1 MISLIEQIRT
11 GSIWNFPGGV
21 HPAENKKQSNTTDI
35 VHARLPE
42 EIVLPVKQHIG
53 KPGNLL
59 VAVGDAVLKGQQLTA
74 LETGFTLPVHAPT
87 SGVITAIEPRTTAH
101 PSGLSD
107 VCVVIKP
114 DGLDSW
120 VTKHPVEDFSTKTSD
135 ELLDVIRQAG
145 ISGMG
150 GAGFPTAKKLQ
161 SGLGRTDILIVNA
174 AECEPYI
181 TSDDKLLQE
190 HAEEVLKG
198 IEVVEHILQPKL
210 TVIGIEDN
218 KPDAIKALEIAAKD
232 KDIVIR
238 VIPTKYPSGGEKQLI
253 KILTNKE
260 VPAGGIPADIGVLVQ
275 NVGSLYSIK
284 RAVIDGEPVVNRVVT
299 LTGKTFKQP
308 RNVWALL
315 GTPVHELLEEFGY
328 KADKKLPRLI
338 LGGPMMGFTLPHANV
353 PITKTSN
360 CILAPTRREI
370 SPSTYEMECIR
381 CSACAEACPASLLP
395 QQLQWHAKA
404 NELDKCEELNIKDCI
419 ECGACAFVCPSEIP
433 LVQYYRQA
441 KAEIKTRK
449 DEATA
454 AERAKIRFE
463 EKNARMERDKAEREN
478 RFKKAADNRRK
489 DMKSADGDD
498 AIAAAIARVKAQKTA
513 ADQTPNAEPAV
524 KPAVAAAIAK
534 AKAKQAA
541 AQKAN
546 DAGPDNSEMSKLRE
560 ERKRQAR
567 ERKAQQAATD
577 NPAENSGDTKKD
589 AVAAAIARAK
599 AKKAQQAESASEA
612 SAESSGDAKKDA
624 VAAAIARAKAK
635 KAQQAESTSDAP
647 TESTGDAKKDAVA
660 AAIARAKAKK
670 AQQAESATQTESEA
684 PAESTGDAK
693 KDAVAAAI
701 ARAKAKKAQ
710 QAESAAQTESEA
722 PVKSSGDAKKD
733 AVAAAIARAK
743 AKKAQQAESA
753 TQTASE
759 APAKSSGDAKKD
771 AVAAAIARAKA
782 KKAQQA
788 ESATQ
793 TESEAPAESTGDAKK
808 DAVAAAIARAKAK
821 KAQQAE
827 SATQTE
833 SEAPAESTGDAKK
846 DAVAAAIARAK
857 AKKAQQAESATLTES
872 EAPVKSSGD
881 AKKDAVAAAIARAKA
896 KKAQQAKQD
905 QTAETPEPVIE
916 VEAEIQSEPV
926 DPKKAAVAAAIARAK
941 AKKAQQAKQVEA
953 EATAPEAVVEIE
965 VEAEIRSE
973 PVDPKKAAVAAAIAR
988 AKARK
993 AQQEQDKKN
1002 NEEKE

>member
-59 VAVGDAVLKGQQLTA
+59 VAAGDTVLKGQQLTA
-74 LETGFTLPVHAPT
+74 LDTGFTLPVHAPT

-101 PSGLSD
+101 PSGLSEI
-107 VCVVIKP
+107 CVVIKP
-114 DGLDSW
+114 DGLDTW
-120 VTKHPVEDFSTKTSD
+120 IEKNPVEDFSTKTSD

-635 KAQQAESTSDAP
+635 KAQQAES
-647 TESTGDAKKDAVA
+647 
-660 AAIARAKAKK
+660 
-670 AQQAESATQTESEA
+670 ATQTESEA

-722 PVKSSGDAKKD
+722 P
-733 AVAAAIARAK
+733 
-743 AKKAQQAESA
+743 
-753 TQTASE
+753 
-759 APAKSSGDAKKD
+759 AKSSGDAKKD

-793 TESEAPAESTGDAKK
+793 TESEDPSESTGDAKK

-827 SATQTE
+827 SAAQTE
-833 SEAPAESTGDAKK
+833 SEAPAKSSGDAKK

-857 AKKAQQAESATLTES
+857 AKKAKQAESAAQTES
-872 EAPVKSSGD
+872 EAPAKSSGD

-926 DPKKAAVAAAIARAK
+926 DPKKAAAAIARAK

>member
-107 VCVVIKP
+107 VCMVIKP
-114 DGLDSW
+114 DGLDAW
-120 VTKHPVEDFSTKTSD
+120 VAKHPVEDFSTKTSD

-190 HAEEVLKG
+190 HADEVLKG

-315 GTPVHELLEEFGY
+315 GTPVHELLDEFGY

-449 DEATA
+449 DEAAA

-498 AIAAAIARVKAQKTA
+498 AIAAAIARVKAQKST
-513 ADQTPNAEPAV
+513 ADQDTAVEPTV
-524 KPAVAAAIAK
+524 KPAVAAAIAR

-541 AQKAN
+541 AQKESN
-546 DAGPDNSEMSKLRE
+546 SEPDNSEMSKLRE

-577 NPAENSGDTKKD
+577 NPTESSGDGKKDAVAAAIARAKAKKAQQTESASEATVENSGDAKKD

-599 AKKAQQAESASEA
+599 AKKAQQAESASDAPTESSGDAKKDAVAAAIARAKAKKAQQTESASEA
-612 SAESSGDAKKDA
+612 PIEKSGDAKKDA

-635 KAQQAESTSDAP
+635 KAQQAESTSE
-647 TESTGDAKKDAVA
+647 T
-660 AAIARAKAKK
+660 
-670 AQQAESATQTESEA
+670 
-684 PAESTGDAK
+684 
-693 KDAVAAAI
+693 
-701 ARAKAKKAQ
+701 
-710 QAESAAQTESEA
+710 
-722 PVKSSGDAKKD
+722 PVEKSGDAKKD

-743 AKKAQQAESA
+743 AKKAQQTES
-753 TQTASE
+753 ASE
-759 APAKSSGDAKKD
+759 APVEK
-771 AVAAAIARAKA
+771 
-782 KKAQQA
+782 
-788 ESATQ
+788 
-793 TESEAPAESTGDAKK
+793 
-808 DAVAAAIARAKAK
+808 
-821 KAQQAE
+821 
-827 SATQTE
+827 
-833 SEAPAESTGDAKK
+833 
-846 DAVAAAIARAK
+846 
-857 AKKAQQAESATLTES
+857 
-872 EAPVKSSGD
+872 SGD

-896 KKAQQAKQD
+896 KKAQQAKQVE
-905 QTAETPEPVIE
+905 AEAIAPEIE

-941 AKKAQQAKQVEA
+941 AKKAQQAKQDESA
-953 EATAPEAVVEIE
+953 ETPEPVVELK
-965 VEAEIRSE
+965 AETQQESVDPKKAAVAAAIARAKAKKAQQAKQAETEETLEPVTDIKTETQQE

>member
-59 VAVGDAVLKGQQLTA
+59 VAAGDTVLKGQQLTA
-74 LETGFTLPVHAPT
+74 LDTGFTLPVHAPT

-101 PSGLSD
+101 PSGLSELS
-107 VCVVIKP
+107 VVIKP
-114 DGLDSW
+114 DGLDTW
-120 VTKHPVEDFSTKTSD
+120 IEKHPVEDFSTKTSD

-238 VIPTKYPSGGEKQLI
+238 VIPTKYPSGGERQLI

-454 AERAKIRFE
+454 AERAKVRFE

-489 DMKSADGDD
+489 DMKAADGDD
-498 AIAAAIARVKAQKTA
+498 AIAAAIARVKAQKAA
-513 ADQTPNAEPAV
+513 ADQAPSEEPTV

-541 AQKAN
+541 AQKA
-546 DAGPDNSEMSKLRE
+546 DGAEPDNSEMSKLRE

-567 ERKAQQAATD
+567 ERKAQQAAAD
-577 NPAENSGDTKKD
+577 APDESSGDGKKD
-589 AVAAAIARAK
+589 TVAAAIARAK
-599 AKKAQQAESASEA
+599 AKKAQQAESAS
-612 SAESSGDAKKDA
+612 D
-624 VAAAIARAKAK
+624 
-635 KAQQAESTSDAP
+635 
-647 TESTGDAKKDAVA
+647 
-660 AAIARAKAKK
+660 
-670 AQQAESATQTESEA
+670 A

-710 QAESAAQTESEA
+710 QAESAADA
-722 PVKSSGDAKKD
+722 PVESSGDAKKD

-753 TQTASE
+753 ADAPVESSGDAKKDAVAAAIARAKTKKAQQAESAVD
-759 APAKSSGDAKKD
+759 APAESSGDAKKD

-782 KKAQQA
+782 RKAQQA
-788 ESATQ
+788 ESA
-793 TESEAPAESTGDAKK
+793 SDAPAESTGDAKK
-808 DAVAAAIARAKAK
+808 DAVAATIARAKAK

-827 SATQTE
+827 AVTQTE
-833 SEAPAESTGDAKK
+833 SET
-846 DAVAAAIARAK
+846 
-857 AKKAQQAESATLTES
+857 
-872 EAPVKSSGD
+872 PVESSGD

-896 KKAQQAKQD
+896 KKAQQAKQ
-905 QTAETPEPVIE
+905 AETVETPKPVLEVVAETQPE
-916 VEAEIQSEPV
+916 AV

-953 EATAPEAVVEIE
+953 QEVAPEPVAEPLVEKETVVEADAQP
-965 VEAEIRSE
+965 EA
-973 PVDPKKAAVAAAIAR
+973 VDPKKAAIAAAIAR

>member
-59 VAVGDAVLKGQQLTA
+59 VAAGDTVLKGQQLTA
-74 LETGFTLPVHAPT
+74 LDTGFTLPVHAPT

-101 PSGLSD
+101 PSGLSEM
-107 VCVVIKP
+107 CVVIKP
-114 DGLDSW
+114 DGLDTW
-120 VTKHPVEDFSTKTSD
+120 IEKNPVEDFSTKTSD

-190 HAEEVLKG
+190 HADEVLKG

-308 RNVWALL
+308 RNVWSLL

-498 AIAAAIARVKAQKTA
+498 AIAAAIARVKAQKAA
-513 ADQTPNAEPAV
+513 ADQAPNAEPAV

-541 AQKAN
+541 AQKAGG
-546 DAGPDNSEMSKLRE
+546 AEPDNSEMSKLRE

-567 ERKAQQAATD
+567 ERKAQQAAADT
-577 NPAENSGDTKKD
+577 PEENSGDGKKD

-612 SAESSGDAKKDA
+612 PAEKSGDAKKDA

-635 KAQQAESTSDAP
+635 KAQQAGSASEAP
-647 TESTGDAKKDAVA
+647 VESTGDAKKDAVA

-670 AQQAESATQTESEA
+670 AQQAESASDAPAESTGDAKKDAVAAAIARAKAKKAQQAGSASEA

-710 QAESAAQTESEA
+710 QAESASEA
-722 PVKSSGDAKKD
+722 PVESTGDAKKD

-753 TQTASE
+753 S
-759 APAKSSGDAKKD
+759 D
-771 AVAAAIARAKA
+771 
-782 KKAQQA
+782 
-788 ESATQ
+788 
-793 TESEAPAESTGDAKK
+793 APAESTGDAKK

-821 KAQQAE
+821 KAQQA
-827 SATQTE
+827 
-833 SEAPAESTGDAKK
+833 
-846 DAVAAAIARAK
+846 
-857 AKKAQQAESATLTES
+857 
-872 EAPVKSSGD
+872 
-881 AKKDAVAAAIARAKA
+881 
-896 KKAQQAKQD
+896 KQ
-905 QTAETPEPVIE
+905 AETPESVIE
-916 VEAEIQSEPV
+916 VEAETQQESV

-941 AKKAQQAKQVEA
+941 AKKAQQAKQDETAETPEPVVEVEA
-953 EATAPEAVVEIE
+953 ETQQESVDPKKAAVAAAIARAKAKKAQQAKQDETAETPEPVIE
-965 VEAEIRSE
+965 VEAETQQE

-993 AQQEQDKKN
+993 AQQELDKKN

>member
-59 VAVGDAVLKGQQLTA
+59 VTAGDTVLKGQQLTA
-74 LETGFTLPVHAPT
+74 LDTGFTLPVHAPT
-87 SGVITAIEPRTTAH
+87 SGVITVIEPRTTAH
-101 PSGLSD
+101 PSGLNELS
-107 VCVVIKP
+107 VVIKP
-114 DGLDSW
+114 DGLDTW
-120 VTKHPVEDFSTKTSD
+120 IEKHPVEDFSSKNSD

-218 KPDAIKALEIAAKD
+218 KPDAIKALEIAAKN

-498 AIAAAIARVKAQKTA
+498 AIAAAIARVKAQKAA

-541 AQKAN
+541 AQKA
-546 DAGPDNSEMSKLRE
+546 DSTEPDNSEMSKLRE

-567 ERKAQQAATD
+567 ERKAQQAAADT
-577 NPAENSGDTKKD
+577 PAESSGDGKKD
-589 AVAAAIARAK
+589 AVVAAIARAK
-599 AKKAQQAESASEA
+599 AKKAQQAESA
-612 SAESSGDAKKDA
+612 
-624 VAAAIARAKAK
+624 
-635 KAQQAESTSDAP
+635 SDAP

-670 AQQAESATQTESEA
+670 AQQAESAAKTESEA

-710 QAESAAQTESEA
+710 QAESASDAPTEST
-722 PVKSSGDAKKD
+722 GDTKKD

-743 AKKAQQAESA
+743 AKKAQQAESD
-753 TQTASE
+753 S
-759 APAKSSGDAKKD
+759 D
-771 AVAAAIARAKA
+771 
-782 KKAQQA
+782 
-788 ESATQ
+788 
-793 TESEAPAESTGDAKK
+793 APAE
-808 DAVAAAIARAKAK
+808 
-821 KAQQAE
+821 
-827 SATQTE
+827 
-833 SEAPAESTGDAKK
+833 
-846 DAVAAAIARAK
+846 
-857 AKKAQQAESATLTES
+857 
-872 EAPVKSSGD
+872 SSGD

-896 KKAQQAKQD
+896 KKAQQAKQTE
-905 QTAETPEPVIE
+905 TAETPEPVIE
-916 VEAEIQSEPV
+916 VEAETQQESV

-941 AKKAQQAKQVEA
+941 AKKAQQAKQDEA
-953 EATAPEAVVEIE
+953 AETPELVIE
-965 VEAEIRSE
+965 VEAETQQESVDPKKAAVAAAIARAKARKAQQAKQEESAETPESVVKPAVEIKAETQQE

-993 AQQEQDKKN
+993 AQQELDKKN

>member
-114 DGLDSW
+114 DGLDTW
-120 VTKHPVEDFSTKTSD
+120 IEKKPVEDFSTKTSD

-541 AQKAN
+541 AQKA
-546 DAGPDNSEMSKLRE
+546 DSTEPDNSEMSKLRE

-567 ERKAQQAATD
+567 ERKAQQAAADT
-577 NPAENSGDTKKD
+577 PAESSGDAKKDAVAAAIARAKAKKAQQAESASEASAESTGDAKKDAVAAAIARAKAKKAQQTESASEVPVEKSGDSKKD

-612 SAESSGDAKKDA
+612 SAESS
-624 VAAAIARAKAK
+624 
-635 KAQQAESTSDAP
+635 S
-647 TESTGDAKKDAVA
+647 
-660 AAIARAKAKK
+660 
-670 AQQAESATQTESEA
+670 
-684 PAESTGDAK
+684 DAK

-710 QAESAAQTESEA
+710 QAESAA
-722 PVKSSGDAKKD
+722 DAS
-733 AVAAAIARAK
+733 
-743 AKKAQQAESA
+743 AES
-753 TQTASE
+753 S
-759 APAKSSGDAKKD
+759 
-771 AVAAAIARAKA
+771 
-782 KKAQQA
+782 
-788 ESATQ
+788 
-793 TESEAPAESTGDAKK
+793 
-808 DAVAAAIARAKAK
+808 
-821 KAQQAE
+821 
-827 SATQTE
+827 
-833 SEAPAESTGDAKK
+833 GDAKK

-872 EAPVKSSGD
+872 EAPVESSGD

-896 KKAQQAKQD
+896 RKAQQAKQVEAKATD
-905 QTAETPEPVIE
+905 PEPVVETE

-988 AKARK
+988 AKAKKTQQAKQSETEETLKPVTDIKTETQQEPVDPKKAAVAAAIARAKARK

>member
-107 VCVVIKP
+107 MCVVIKP
-114 DGLDSW
+114 DGLDAW
-120 VTKHPVEDFSTKTSD
+120 VAKHPVEDFSTKTSD

-190 HAEEVLKG
+190 HADEVLKG

-498 AIAAAIARVKAQKTA
+498 AIAAAIARVKAQKATADQDTA
-513 ADQTPNAEPAV
+513 AEPTV
-524 KPAVAAAIAK
+524 KPAVAAAIAR

-541 AQKAN
+541 AQKESN
-546 DAGPDNSEMSKLRE
+546 SEPDNSEMSKLRE

-577 NPAENSGDTKKD
+577 NPTESSGGGKKDAVSAAIARAKAKKAQQTESASEAPIEKSGDAKKD

-599 AKKAQQAESASEA
+599 AKKAQQAEAVTQTENEAPIEKSGDAKKDEVAAAIARAKAKKAQQTESASDAPVEKSGDAKKDAVAAAIARAKAKKAQQTESASEA
-612 SAESSGDAKKDA
+612 PLESSGDAKKDA

-635 KAQQAESTSDAP
+635 KAQQ
-647 TESTGDAKKDAVA
+647 TESA
-660 AAIARAKAKK
+660 
-670 AQQAESATQTESEA
+670 
-684 PAESTGDAK
+684 
-693 KDAVAAAI
+693 
-701 ARAKAKKAQ
+701 
-710 QAESAAQTESEA
+710 SEA
-722 PVKSSGDAKKD
+722 PVEKS
-733 AVAAAIARAK
+733 
-743 AKKAQQAESA
+743 
-753 TQTASE
+753 
-759 APAKSSGDAKKD
+759 
-771 AVAAAIARAKA
+771 
-782 KKAQQA
+782 
-788 ESATQ
+788 
-793 TESEAPAESTGDAKK
+793 
-808 DAVAAAIARAKAK
+808 
-821 KAQQAE
+821 
-827 SATQTE
+827 
-833 SEAPAESTGDAKK
+833 GDAKK

-872 EAPVKSSGD
+872 EAPAKSSGD

-896 KKAQQAKQD
+896 KKAQQAEAVT
-905 QTAETPEPVIE
+905 QTESEAPVESSGDTKKDAVAAAI
-916 VEAEIQSEPV
+916 ARAKA
-926 DPKKAAVAAAIARAK
+926 KKAQQTESASQAPVESTGDAKKDAVAAAIARAK
-941 AKKAQQAKQVEA
+941 AKKAQQAKQDESTETPEPVVELKAETQQESVDPKKAAVAAAIARAKARKAQQAKQDESEETPEPVVEFEA
-953 EATAPEAVVEIE
+953 ETQQ
-965 VEAEIRSE
+965 E

>member
-114 DGLDSW
+114 DGLDAW
-120 VTKHPVEDFSTKTSD
+120 VAKHPVEDFSTKTSD

-190 HAEEVLKG
+190 HADEVLKG

-498 AIAAAIARVKAQKTA
+498 AIAAAIARVKAQKATADQDTA
-513 ADQTPNAEPAV
+513 AEPTV
-524 KPAVAAAIAK
+524 KPAVAAAIAR

-541 AQKAN
+541 AQKESN
-546 DAGPDNSEMSKLRE
+546 SEPDNSEMSKLRE

-577 NPAENSGDTKKD
+577 NPTESSGDGKKDAVAAAIARAKAKKAQQTESASEAPVEKSGDAKKDAVAAAIARAKAKKAQQTESASEAPVEKSGDAKKDAVAAAIARAKAKKAQQTETASEAPTESSGDAKKD

-635 KAQQAESTSDAP
+635 KAQQAESASDAP
-647 TESTGDAKKDAVA
+647 TESNGDAKKDAVAAAIARAKAKKAQQTESASEAPVENTGDAKKDAVA

-670 AQQAESATQTESEA
+670 AQQTES
-684 PAESTGDAK
+684 
-693 KDAVAAAI
+693 
-701 ARAKAKKAQ
+701 
-710 QAESAAQTESEA
+710 
-722 PVKSSGDAKKD
+722 
-733 AVAAAIARAK
+733 
-743 AKKAQQAESA
+743 
-753 TQTASE
+753 
-759 APAKSSGDAKKD
+759 
-771 AVAAAIARAKA
+771 
-782 KKAQQA
+782 
-788 ESATQ
+788 
-793 TESEAPAESTGDAKK
+793 
-808 DAVAAAIARAKAK
+808 
-821 KAQQAE
+821 
-827 SATQTE
+827 
-833 SEAPAESTGDAKK
+833 
-846 DAVAAAIARAK
+846 
-857 AKKAQQAESATLTES
+857 
-872 EAPVKSSGD
+872 
-881 AKKDAVAAAIARAKA
+881 
-896 KKAQQAKQD
+896 
-905 QTAETPEPVIE
+905 ETPEP
-916 VEAEIQSEPV
+916 EAPQESV

-941 AKKAQQAKQVEA
+941 AKKAQQAKQDESEKTPEPVVELEA
-953 EATAPEAVVEIE
+953 ETQQESVDPKKAAVAAAIARAKAKKAQQAKQ
-965 VEAEIRSE
+965 AETEETLEPVTKVKTETQQE

-993 AQQEQDKKN
+993 AQQKQDTKN

>member
-59 VAVGDAVLKGQQLTA
+59 VAAGDTVLKGQQLTA
-74 LETGFTLPVHAPT
+74 LDTGFTLPVHAPT

-101 PSGLSD
+101 PSGLSEI
-107 VCVVIKP
+107 CVVIKP
-114 DGLDSW
+114 DGLDTW
-120 VTKHPVEDFSTKTSD
+120 IEKNPVEDFSTKTSD

-190 HAEEVLKG
+190 HADEVLNG

-449 DEATA
+449 DEAAA

-489 DMKSADGDD
+489 DMKTSGGDD
-498 AIAAAIARVKAQKTA
+498 AIAAAIARVKAQKAA
-513 ADQTPNAEPAV
+513 ADQAPNEEPAV

-541 AQKAN
+541 AQKAEG
-546 DAGPDNSEMSKLRE
+546 AEPDNSEMSKLRE

-567 ERKAQQAATD
+567 ERKAQQAAADT
-577 NPAENSGDTKKD
+577 PAESSGDTKKD
-589 AVAAAIARAK
+589 AVAAAIASAK
-599 AKKAQQAESASEA
+599 AKKAQQAESASDA
-612 SAESSGDAKKDA
+612 PVESSGDAKKDA

-635 KAQQAESTSDAP
+635 KAQQAESAAEAP
-647 TESTGDAKKDAVA
+647 AEKSGDAKKDAVTAAIARAKAKKAQQAKQAETSEPVVEVETETQSEQVDPKKAAVA

-670 AQQAESATQTESEA
+670 AQQATQETTEA
-684 PAESTGDAK
+684 PEP
-693 KDAVAAAI
+693 AV
-701 ARAKAKKAQ
+701 
-710 QAESAAQTESEA
+710 ETEA
-722 PVKSSGDAKKD
+722 G
-733 AVAAAIARAK
+733 
-743 AKKAQQAESA
+743 
-753 TQTASE
+753 
-759 APAKSSGDAKKD
+759 
-771 AVAAAIARAKA
+771 
-782 KKAQQA
+782 
-788 ESATQ
+788 
-793 TESEAPAESTGDAKK
+793 
-808 DAVAAAIARAKAK
+808 
-821 KAQQAE
+821 
-827 SATQTE
+827 
-833 SEAPAESTGDAKK
+833 
-846 DAVAAAIARAK
+846 
-857 AKKAQQAESATLTES
+857 
-872 EAPVKSSGD
+872 SSGD

-896 KKAQQAKQD
+896 KKAQQAKQ
-905 QTAETPEPVIE
+905 AETSEPVVE
-916 VEAEIQSEPV
+916 VETDTQSEQV

-941 AKKAQQAKQVEA
+941 AKKAQQEL
-953 EATAPEAVVEIE
+953 
-965 VEAEIRSE
+965 
-973 PVDPKKAAVAAAIAR
+973 
-988 AKARK
+988 
-993 AQQEQDKKN
+993 DKKN

>member
-114 DGLDSW
+114 DGLDAW
-120 VTKHPVEDFSTKTSD
+120 VAKHPVEDFSTKTSD

-190 HAEEVLKG
+190 HADEVLKG

-498 AIAAAIARVKAQKTA
+498 AIAAAIARVKAQKATADQDTA
-513 ADQTPNAEPAV
+513 AEPTV
-524 KPAVAAAIAK
+524 KPAVAAAIAR

-541 AQKAN
+541 AQKESN
-546 DAGPDNSEMSKLRE
+546 SEPDNSEMSKLRE

-577 NPAENSGDTKKD
+577 NPTESSGDGKKD

-599 AKKAQQAESASEA
+599 AKKAQQAESVSEAPIEKSGDAKKDAVAAAIARAKAKKAQQTESASEA
-612 SAESSGDAKKDA
+612 PVEKSGDAKKDA

-635 KAQQAESTSDAP
+635 KAQQAESS
-647 TESTGDAKKDAVA
+647 
-660 AAIARAKAKK
+660 
-670 AQQAESATQTESEA
+670 TQTESEA
-684 PAESTGDAK
+684 PAE
-693 KDAVAAAI
+693 
-701 ARAKAKKAQ
+701 
-710 QAESAAQTESEA
+710 
-722 PVKSSGDAKKD
+722 
-733 AVAAAIARAK
+733 
-743 AKKAQQAESA
+743 
-753 TQTASE
+753 
-759 APAKSSGDAKKD
+759 SSGDAKKD

-793 TESEAPAESTGDAKK
+793 TESEAPVKSSGDAKKDAVAAAIARAKAKKAQQTESAPEAPVENSGDAKKDAVAAAIARAKAKKAQQTESASEAPAESSGDAKKDAVAAAIARAKAKKAQQAEAVTQTESEAPVESSGDAKKDAAAIARAKAKKAQQTESASQAPVESTGDAKK

-821 KAQQAE
+821 KAQQAK
-827 SATQTE
+827 QDE
-833 SEAPAESTGDAKK
+833 SE
-846 DAVAAAIARAK
+846 
-857 AKKAQQAESATLTES
+857 
-872 EAPVKSSGD
+872 
-881 AKKDAVAAAIARAKA
+881 
-896 KKAQQAKQD
+896 
-905 QTAETPEPVIE
+905 ETPEPVVE
-916 VEAEIQSEPV
+916 LEAETQQESV

-941 AKKAQQAKQVEA
+941 AKKAQQVKQA
-953 EATAPEAVVEIE
+953 ETEEILAPVTE
-965 VEAEIRSE
+965 VKTETKQE

>member
-114 DGLDSW
+114 DGLDAW
-120 VTKHPVEDFSTKTSD
+120 VAKHPVEDFSTKTSD

-161 SGLGRTDILIVNA
+161 SGLGRTDILIINA

-198 IEVVEHILQPKL
+198 VEVVEHILQPKL

-308 RNVWALL
+308 RNVWVLL

-498 AIAAAIARVKAQKTA
+498 AIAAAIARVKAQKSAT
-513 ADQTPNAEPAV
+513 DQTQNAEPTV

-546 DAGPDNSEMSKLRE
+546 DAEPDNSEMSKLRE

-567 ERKAQQAATD
+567 ERKAQQAAEGTST
-577 NPAENSGDTKKD
+577 ESSGDTKKD

-599 AKKAQQAESASEA
+599 AKKAQQTESASEA
-612 SAESSGDAKKDA
+612 PVEKSGDAKKGAVAAAIARAKAKKAQQAESATETPTESSGDAKKDA

-635 KAQQAESTSDAP
+635 KAQQAESASEVS
-647 TESTGDAKKDAVA
+647 TESTDDAKKDAVA

-670 AQQAESATQTESEA
+670 AQLGESAPDA

-710 QAESAAQTESEA
+710 QAESST
-722 PVKSSGDAKKD
+722 
-733 AVAAAIARAK
+733 
-743 AKKAQQAESA
+743 QAES
-753 TQTASE
+753 TAS
-759 APAKSSGDAKKD
+759 
-771 AVAAAIARAKA
+771 
-782 KKAQQA
+782 A
-788 ESATQ
+788 E
-793 TESEAPAESTGDAKK
+793 
-808 DAVAAAIARAKAK
+808 
-821 KAQQAE
+821 
-827 SATQTE
+827 
-833 SEAPAESTGDAKK
+833 
-846 DAVAAAIARAK
+846 
-857 AKKAQQAESATLTES
+857 
-872 EAPVKSSGD
+872 SSGD

-896 KKAQQAKQD
+896 KKAQQAKQVEAD
-905 QTAETPEPVIE
+905 AIAPEIE

-941 AKKAQQAKQVEA
+941 ARKAQQAKQDESA
-953 EATAPEAVVEIE
+953 ETPEPVVELKAETQQESVDPKKAAIAAAIARAKARKAQQAKHE
-965 VEAEIRSE
+965 ESAETPESVVEPVVELKAETQQE